1 MHTEC
6 KIKNMSAEITQN
18 DAQSKIKKIFIK
30 KSRADIDQHRQKCH
44 AKITPKSAFKKR
56 MKNNFKNQQ
65 NVFHP
70 KNAHSKQFFHGQPQI
85 FLKIF

>member
-1 MHTEC
+1 
-6 KIKNMSAEITQN
+6 MSAEITQN

-65 NVFHP
+65 NVFYP
-70 KNAHSKQFFHGQPQI
+70 KMRILNNFSTVNPKFF
-85 FLKIF
+85 